1 MELCE
6 DDENNEE
13 TRVIKST
20 DSTDDQEMIEGLSIG
35 HILVISGGV
44 ILLIGII
51 LMIIWCWSQSGQ
63 GPKSHIPLGYQD
75 QQDVIITHMTHDE
88 VVAAHQSV
96 TRNRVSLNQQDD
108 ETENEKVNATRNRDN
123 IMIW

>member
-1 MELCE
+1 MELC
-6 DDENNEE
+6 ENNEE

-20 DSTDDQEMIEGLSIG
+20 DLTDQEMIEGLSIG

-63 GPKSHIPLGYQD
+63 GPKSRIPLGYQD
-75 QQDVIITHMTHDE
+75 QQDVIITPGYPQHT
-88 VVAAHQSV
+88 SF
-96 TRNRVSLNQQDD
+96 
-108 ETENEKVNATRNRDN
+108 
-123 IMIW
+123 